1 MSLHE
6 PFEYNPP
13 PPARGAT
20 PLQSLMFGGVG
31 GFVTLMS
38 LTAVKQSPRS
48 AIELGSFLITLGLLF
63 GIGMVSKSR
72 TVELVVAMLLIF
84 AGGISIGLAANFGA
98 WLWYL
103 GAAFFFTC
111 GVIVLSKDRF
121 ISTVIG
127 EDPTPPSTDS
137 QTQE

>member
-1 MSLHE
+1 MAQHE
-6 PFEYNPP
+6 EFEYNPP
-13 PPARGAT
+13 PLSPGAT

-31 GFVTLMS
+31 GFITLMS

-72 TVELVVAMLLIF
+72 TVEIVVAMLLIF
-84 AGGISIGLAANFGA
+84 AGGISIGLATNFDA

-103 GAAFFFTC
+103 GAAFFFAC
-111 GVIVLSKDRF
+111 GGIVLMKDRLVSRF
-121 ISTVIG
+121 G
-127 EDPTPPSTDS
+127 
-137 QTQE
+137 